1 MHVMT
6 KYLDTRSAA
15 INALQD
21 FALMEQAATMPTSEL
36 EAGLRG
42 DLTSPASPR
51 LDGMPHSSNP
61 TAGEARLCATLDKI
75 DLLHERQRE
84 AREYLDWFLPAWALL
99 TDDERYLLEA
109 FFLTEG
115 SREDAVTAVS
125 ERFYIERSSAHDK
138 KNRALRKFA
147 TALYGKL

>member
-6 KYLDTRSAA
+6 KYLDTRAAA

-21 FALMEQAATMPTSEL
+21 FALMEQAAEL
-36 EAGLRG
+36 PASAIEAELRG
-42 DLTSPASPR
+42 DLTSPSTSR
-51 LDGMPHSSNP
+51 TDGMPRSNNP
-61 TAGEARLCATLDKI
+61 TAGVSRVCATLDKI
-75 DLLHERQRE
+75 DLLHERKRE

-99 TDDERYLLEA
+99 TDDERYLLET

>member
-6 KYLDTRSAA
+6 KYLDTRSAG

-21 FALMEQAATMPTSEL
+21 FALMEQAANLPAAQVEADLRADLIAPPTSK
-36 EAGLRG
+36 
-42 DLTSPASPR
+42 
-51 LDGMPHSSNP
+51 LDGMPRASNP
-61 TAGEARLCATLDKI
+61 TAGEARVCATLDKI

-84 AREYLDWFLPAWALL
+84 ARQYLGWFLPAWQAL
-99 TDDERYLLEA
+99 TEDERYVLEA

-115 SREDAVTAVS
+115 SRDEAVTSVS

-138 KNRALRKFA
+138 KNRALRRFA

>member
-6 KYLDTRSAA
+6 KYLDTRAAA

-21 FALMEQAATMPTSEL
+21 FALMEQAAALNATGIEDELRADLVSPPTNR
-36 EAGLRG
+36 A
-42 DLTSPASPR
+42 
-51 LDGMPHSSNP
+51 DGMPRTNNP
-61 TAGEARLCATLDKI
+61 KAGEARLCATLDKI
-75 DLLHERQRE
+75 DLLHERKRE

-109 FFLTEG
+109 FFLSEG